1 MKARLPDDLRF
12 GAIALA
18 VTDLERSVDYYRR
31 QLGLE
36 LLERQGA
43 RATLGAGERRLLEL
57 EQRRW
62 RGTRSGSRR
71 PVPLRASG
79 AVAAGAGPAARASRG
94 DRHAPDRRVR
104 S

>member
-18 VTDLERSVDYYRR
+18 VTDLERSIDYYRR
-31 QLGLE
+31 RLGLE

-43 RATLGAGERRLLEL
+43 RATLGAGGRRLLEL
-57 EQRRW
+57 EERPGAKRDPA
-62 RGTRSGSRR
+62 GGGS
-71 PVPLRASG
+71 VPLRAPG
-79 AVAAGAGPAARASRG
+79 AVAAGARPAARPPGG
-94 DRHAPDRRVR
+94 DRHAPDRRIR